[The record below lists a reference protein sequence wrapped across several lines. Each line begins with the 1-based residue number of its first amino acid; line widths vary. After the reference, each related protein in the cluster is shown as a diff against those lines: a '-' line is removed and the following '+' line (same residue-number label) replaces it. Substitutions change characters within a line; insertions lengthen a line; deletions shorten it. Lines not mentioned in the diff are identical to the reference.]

1 MSNHSV
7 KTTYRSMPAT
17 RLMRDRPVD
26 GFSEGSNHRFGFI
39 RLAATQ
45 WHRAATL
52 LIDWDRA
59 INEGWPSLR
68 SPSCPKAKWDWGL
81 ERHHP
86 TTFRRLAG
94 NRK

>member
-1 MSNHSV
+1 M
-7 KTTYRSMPAT
+7 KTTYRSLPAT
-17 RLMRDRPVD
+17 RLMRAQQVVA
-26 GFSEGSNHRFGFI
+26 FSEGSHHRFGFL

-59 INEGWPSLR
+59 INEGWPNLR
-68 SPSCPKAKWDWGL
+68 SPSCPKVNWHWPLGRD
-81 ERHHP
+81 HP

>member
-7 KTTYRSMPAT
+7 KTKYRCLPAT
-17 RLMRDRPVD
+17 RLMRDHSVD
-26 GFSEGSNHRFGFI
+26 GFSEEAVTGLIPTTGSDS
-39 RLAATQ
+39 

-59 INEGWPSLR
+59 INEGWPNLR
-68 SPSCPKAKWDWGL
+68 SPLCPKAKWDWSLG
-81 ERHHP
+81 RHHP
-86 TTFRRLAG
+86 TAFRRLAG